1 MDKSSLRQIDRAL
14 AAAGR
19 ALNIR
24 GRITSTRVQ
33 AELYRS
39 SRTSDSIHG
48 RGAEAKR
55 KAEHYN
61 RWIPIFQLWKL
72 VAHAE
77 QVRKDASRC
86 SPACRHR
93 IRRIESISKE
103 LRAFAADPVVAG
115 LREHLDHQKRVG
127 IRTAA
132 TAEAT
137 TLLAS
142 MKKAA

>member
-19 ALNIR
+19 ALKIR

-48 RGAEAKR
+48 RGAVAKR

-61 RWIPIFQLWKL
+61 RWLPIFEFWKL
-72 VAHAE
+72 VESAE
-77 QVRKDASRC
+77 WIRSDASQC
-86 SPACRHR
+86 SPSCRER
-93 IRRIESISKE
+93 ISNIESICKE
-103 LRAFAADPVVAG
+103 LRAFAADPVRAA
-115 LREHLDHQKRVG
+115 LRKHVEHQKRFG

-132 TAEAT
+132 TAEAA